1 MFSKAFVI
9 KALTLVISKGVDE
22 LATKYR
28 NVESLYLHVDV
39 TNEAALHLYHK
50 CGYSLVDQTDQMY
63 REFTTVLNLHDGA
76 TRGRNH
82 YLLVKHLR
90 TVTWLFDEAPSIE
103 RSTPCSVEANN
114 RVEGP
119 PQNNHWQ
126 RVAPLL
132 ASTFY
137 FDFTS

>member
-1 MFSKAFVI
+1 MLSKAFVI

-90 TVTWLFDEAPSIE
+90 TVTWFEAPIE
-103 RSTPCSVEANN
+103 RSTCSVEAN
-114 RVEGP
+114 RVEGS
-119 PQNNHWQ
+119 PQ
-126 RVAPLL
+126 PL
-132 ASTFY
+132 ATSSIG
-137 FDFTS
+137 FDLPF

>member
-90 TVTWLFDEAPSIE
+90 TVTWFEAPIE
-103 RSTPCSVEANN
+103 RSTCSVEPN
-114 RVEGP
+114 RVEGS
-119 PQNNHWQ
+119 PQ
-126 RVAPLL
+126 PL
-132 ASTFY
+132 ATSSIG
-137 FDFTS
+137 FDLPF